1 MISQI
6 ESWREQGLLT
16 DIDVQFA
23 ILIGRLADQSDPIIL
38 AACLLSKMTGEG
50 HSCVSLKKIAG
61 RPVLGSSIFAPPLDE
76 WLNCLQQSAVVGRA
90 GDFTPLI
97 LDQTDKLYLH
107 RYQCAEQQLTDEL
120 IRRAVTVDGIN
131 EGQLREQLDQLF
143 PRAEG
148 ADCDWQK
155 VSAGMALTRR
165 LVVISGGPGTGK
177 TTTVVRILALL
188 LQQAGA
194 DTLKIGLAAPTGKA
208 AARMMES
215 ILAAKQSLAVSETIR
230 NLIPERA
237 ETLHRLLGSR
247 VNTGRFRH
255 DENNPLSLD
264 VLIVDEASMI
274 DLSMMTALM
283 KALPASSRLILL
295 GDKDQLSSVEAG
307 TVLGDICASAGG
319 FSAGYQ
325 QQLSSLTGEL
335 IGTELVAAERS
346 ATETV
351 PTSISDSVVLLQ
363 KSHRFD
369 AQSAIGQ
376 LARAV
381 NNSDWNGRAGMRAI
395 LQSDQSTSVVWLN
408 ERQQATGQPLL
419 SLLNKYLADYFQL
432 INERADVEKLLTVF
446 DRFRILCAHREG
458 SAGALALNQLIESRL
473 IPASFSGQ
481 SSNTEAWYH
490 GRPIMISQNDHEL
503 GLFNGD
509 IGIAVKKQNG
519 DLRVCFPSLD
529 TNLDVTRGWREVNP
543 LRLPAHNSAYAMTI
557 HKSQGSEFEHV
568 LLMLP
573 EKISAILSSEL
584 LYTGITRAK
593 SKVTLVANETVLKAS
608 VTRRTQRESGLANRL
623 VLAAP

>member
-1 MISQI
+1 MDALIQN
-6 ESWREQGLLT
+6 WREQGLLT
-16 DIDVQFA
+16 DLDIQFA
-23 ILIGRLADQSDPIIL
+23 QLIGRLSNQSDPVVL
-38 AACLLSKMTGEG
+38 AACLLSKMVGEG
-50 HSCVSLKKIAG
+50 HSCISLKKIAC
-61 RPVLGSSIFAPPLDE
+61 RPVLGTSMIAPSLGKWLDY
-76 WLNCLQQSAVVGRA
+76 LKQSPVVGRA

-107 RYQCAEQQLTDEL
+107 RYQRSEQQLADEL
-120 IRRAVTVDGIN
+120 IQRAVTIDGID
-131 EGQLREQLDQLF
+131 EAQLRTQLDALF
-143 PRAEG
+143 PRTEG
-148 ADCDWQK
+148 TDCDWQK

-165 LVVISGGPGTGK
+165 LAVISGGPGTGK

-188 LQQAGA
+188 LQQAGPEP
-194 DTLKIGLAAPTGKA
+194 LKIGLAAPTGKA

-230 NLIPERA
+230 SLIPERA

-247 VNTGRFRH
+247 VNTGHFRH

-274 DLSMMTALM
+274 DLSMMAALM

-325 QQLSSLTGEL
+325 QQLSRVAGEL
-335 IGTELVAAERS
+335 ITAELTPS
-346 ATETV
+346 I
-351 PTSISDSVVLLQ
+351 SISDSVVLLQ

-381 NNSDWNGRAGMRAI
+381 NQSNWPAARAV
-395 LQSDQSTSVVWLN
+395 LQKDQSSSVEWLN
-408 ERQQATGQPLL
+408 DGQQTTDQQLL
-419 SLLNKYLADYFQL
+419 SLLKQNLADYFQL
-432 INERADVEKLLTVF
+432 IDEGAEVEQLLTAF

-458 SAGALALNQLIESRL
+458 SAGALALNQLIESRM
-473 IPASFSGQ
+473 ITVPQTDSG
-481 SSNTEAWYH
+481 EWYH

-509 IGIAVKKQNG
+509 IGITVKKQNG
-519 DLRVCFPSLD
+519 DLRVCFPGQD
-529 TNLDVTRGWREVNP
+529 NDHWREVNP
-543 LRLPAHNSAYAMTI
+543 LRLPAHSSAYAMTI
-557 HKSQGSEFEHV
+557 HKSQGSEFERI
-568 LLMLP
+568 LLILP
-573 EKISAILSSEL
+573 EKMSAILSCEL

-593 SKVTLVANETVLKAS
+593 SKVTLLASEAVLKAS
-608 VTRRTQRESGLANRL
+608 VVRRMQRESGLAARL
-623 VLAAP
+623 ALATI